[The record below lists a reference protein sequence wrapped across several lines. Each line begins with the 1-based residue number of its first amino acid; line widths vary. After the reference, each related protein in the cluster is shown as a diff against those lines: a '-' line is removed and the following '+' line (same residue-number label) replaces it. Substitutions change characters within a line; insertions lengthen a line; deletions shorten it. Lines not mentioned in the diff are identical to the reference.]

1 MSEEDEVDF
10 HELAKEKYGEK
21 VTDLGEEKFERL
33 EKLFHEKL
41 EKFGNER
48 LALTS
53 AIGSFNFQ
61 ESSGGS
67 EETIYTVGVD
77 GPRNFQG
84 PTLFL
89 YGILDP
95 ADENQSPGRIAIIAP
110 TSDLD
115 DPDGVKDI
123 FSEPF
128 QEVSANI
135 STRAAKG
142 VESAYVGEL
151 GTMGGGAFTV
161 TETPEREFEERQ
173 EFVMGHLDEVQ
184 IGHMSEGLSA
194 TKDSG
199 FAESFGADI
208 KVIPYATILESAV
221 SGKGARYVLQD
232 DSFIEASDL
241 PPEVRGED
249 NELGLVAYG
258 DPDFMALDS
267 ESIVDVF
274 GTITPNSEGQPTMD
288 IFGYYGHYEQEA
300 EINRSGSSSGGS
312 AGDSDTTVTGDAV
325 DERTI

>member
-10 HELAKEKYGEK
+10 RELAEEKYGEK
-21 VTDLGEEKFERL
+21 VTELGEERFERL
-33 EKLFHEKL
+33 EELFHEKL
-41 EKFGNER
+41 DKFGNER

-53 AIGSFNFQ
+53 AIGSFNFE
-61 ESSGGS
+61 ESSGG
-67 EETIYTVGVD
+67 EKQTIYTVGVD

-95 ADENQSPGRIAIIAP
+95 ADPEQTPGRIAIIAP

-115 DPDGVKDI
+115 DHEAVKET

-142 VESAYVGEL
+142 VAGAYVGEL
-151 GTMGGGAFTV
+151 GSMGGGAFTV
-161 TETPEREFEERQ
+161 NEDPDRDFEERQ
-173 EFVMGHLDEVQ
+173 EFVMDHLDEVK
-184 IGHMSEGLSA
+184 IGHVSEGLSA

-221 SGKGARYVLQD
+221 SEKAARYVLQD

-249 NELGLVAYG
+249 NELGLVGYG
-258 DPDFMALDS
+258 DSDFMALDT

-274 GTITPNSEGQPTMD
+274 GTITPNQSGQPTID
-288 IFGYYGHYEQEA
+288 IFGYHGHYEQEA

-312 AGDSDTTVTGDAV
+312 AEESDTTVTGEAV